1 MRARDRDRAGGRSQL
16 MADIAIQGTGPRL
29 PVTVLT
35 GFLGSGKTTL
45 LAALLRRPEL
55 ARTAIIIN
63 ELGEIG
69 LDHDLVRVGGDD
81 TAMLLPS
88 GCVCCTIRSDF
99 ADTLRELF
107 QKRVRGQIPEFD
119 RVVLETTGM
128 ADPAPILH
136 TLMSD
141 PITAARYRLDGVVT
155 TIDAVHGEGQ
165 LDRYR
170 EAVKQAAMADRIILT
185 KTDLDAAVTARLT
198 ARLAAINPAAKPIV
212 AVRGAV
218 EPAALLAS
226 GFGAKGPEVEAWLTA
241 EVQRPVEPEH
251 DHHHHDHGLDPHRH
265 GDGIDSFSLSFDA
278 PLDWDRLAA
287 ALDRLA
293 SFAGEKLL
301 RVKGILN
308 IAGSD
313 RPVVVQG
320 VQHLFHPP
328 ELLDSWP
335 GAERNSR
342 IVFITRDV
350 ERSAV
355 EKTFRALLQ

>member
-1 MRARDRDRAGGRSQL
+1 MSNVT
-16 MADIAIQGTGPRL
+16 IQGAGPKL

-81 TAMLLPS
+81 SAMLLPS

-119 RVVLETTGM
+119 RIVLETTGM

-136 TLMSD
+136 TLISD

-155 TIDAVHGEGQ
+155 TIDAVHGEAQ
-165 LDRYR
+165 LDRHR

-185 KTDLDAAVTARLT
+185 KTDLADPAATARLI
-198 ARLAAINPAAKPIV
+198 ARLAAINPAAKPV
-212 AVRGAV
+212 LAVRGAV
-218 EPAALLAS
+218 EPAAILAS
-226 GFGAKGPEVEAWLTA
+226 GFGAKGPEVEAWLAA
-241 EVQRPVEPEH
+241 EANRPSEHNH
-251 DHHHHDHGLDPHRH
+251 DHHHHGLDPHRH
-265 GDGIDSFSLSFDA
+265 GDGIDSFSLSFEA
-278 PLDWDRLAA
+278 PLDWDKVAT

-328 ELLDSWP
+328 ELLDAWP
-335 GAERNSR
+335 GPERNSR

-355 EKTFRALLQ
+355 EQTFRALLQ